1 MVLIG
6 FLLGQTADN
15 EYYKFISPAFLAL
28 YGMPTF
34 MSGILLRFRPLVI
47 GGIGCWV
54 LSVLTRFIDYDYQL
68 LMLAA
73 AMVIAWIIPGY
84 ILRSNYQKQKD

>member
-1 MVLIG
+1 
-6 FLLGQTADN
+6 
-15 EYYKFISPAFLAL
+15 
-28 YGMPTF
+28 
-34 MSGILLRFRPLVI
+34 VI

-54 LSVLTRFIDYDYQL
+54 LSVLTRYIDYDYQL
-68 LMLAA
+68 LMLAI